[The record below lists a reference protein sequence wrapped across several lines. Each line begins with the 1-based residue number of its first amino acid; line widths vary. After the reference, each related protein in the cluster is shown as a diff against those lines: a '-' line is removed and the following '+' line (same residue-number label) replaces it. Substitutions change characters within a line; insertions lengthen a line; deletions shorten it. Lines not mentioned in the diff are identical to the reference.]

1 MNRRIRTALPSLLG
15 CAAACGIAAP
25 TFAQTTTAPPD
36 EGTVAEIVVT
46 AQATKS
52 GVPLKETPQSVTI
65 IDRAQLDQL
74 NVQTIEETFRYV
86 PSIQSETGGSRGF
99 DNVLIRGFN
108 QSAYE
113 YRDGLRLDPGYLE
126 QQEPY
131 GLERLEVLKGP
142 ASVLYGQISPGG
154 LVNFVSKQP
163 RADLPGEIM
172 LEGGSYG
179 QFAAGADVGGKL
191 DKDGSLLWRLTG
203 VYRRTDD
210 PQPYVGSER
219 VYIAPALGWRPA
231 PATKITLLAVYQDD
245 HLVRTVGLPVAGT
258 IAPNPN
264 GPIPIRN
271 YLGEPSIPRFNDP
284 QYQIAAI
291 IEQGLAPGWTLRTKA
306 RYTHYDLAG
315 GLSAPIGLEP
325 DNRTVDRFGITFD
338 IGTEVIS
345 TDTQIEGV
353 FTTGR
358 LKHRLLVGFDYL
370 HNASSTRYHNLDIG
384 TIDAYRPIYTGAPPT
399 GPEYRSTST
408 LEQVHPYAQYR
419 LTLDDHYVVTGGI
432 GYGATF
438 NRGHDLNADTRSR
451 QDDHKLIGDAALLWI
466 APGGFTAYVSY
477 AQSFEPQVG
486 VDPLLGGA
494 QPPPTEGTQWEAGVK
509 WEGWSG
515 RAAATLAVFDIDL
528 KNVVNDIFA
537 VPVSYS
543 VLTGGQRNRG
553 VEIEGW
559 IKPVDA
565 LTVRGGYTYLDARIT
580 DSTNGD
586 VGLRPSL
593 VPQNAASGFATL
605 DGKAFGLVGAD
616 IGVGVR
622 YQGPRRGDGREDK
635 LAGFVLVDLAAHY
648 RLGAY
653 TFGIDVKNLFDR
665 RYWAGADFAG
675 VIPGQPLIV
684 QASLRRRF

>member
-1 MNRRIRTALPSLLG
+1 MNLRIRTALPSLLG

-25 TFAQTTTAPPD
+25 TFAQTTTAPPN

-74 NVQTIEETFRYV
+74 NVQTIEETFRFV

-99 DNVLIRGFN
+99 DNILIRGFN

-172 LEGGSYG
+172 IEGGSYG
-179 QFAAGADVGGKL
+179 QFAVGADVGGKL

-219 VYIAPALGWRPA
+219 VYIAPALSWRPA

-315 GLSAPIGLEP
+315 GLSAPIGLEA

-358 LKHRLLVGFDYL
+358 LQHRLLVGFDYL

-384 TIDAYRPIYTGAPPT
+384 TIDAYRPVYTGAPT
-399 GPEYRSTST
+399 DSIRSTAAPLRWNRFTPMLST
-408 LEQVHPYAQYR
+408 
-419 LTLDDHYVVTGGI
+419 G
-432 GYGATF
+432 
-438 NRGHDLNADTRSR
+438 
-451 QDDHKLIGDAALLWI
+451 
-466 APGGFTAYVSY
+466 
-477 AQSFEPQVG
+477 
-486 VDPLLGGA
+486 
-494 QPPPTEGTQWEAGVK
+494 
-509 WEGWSG
+509 
-515 RAAATLAVFDIDL
+515 
-528 KNVVNDIFA
+528 
-537 VPVSYS
+537 
-543 VLTGGQRNRG
+543 
-553 VEIEGW
+553 
-559 IKPVDA
+559 
-565 LTVRGGYTYLDARIT
+565 
-580 DSTNGD
+580 
-586 VGLRPSL
+586 
-593 VPQNAASGFATL
+593 
-605 DGKAFGLVGAD
+605 
-616 IGVGVR
+616 
-622 YQGPRRGDGREDK
+622 
-635 LAGFVLVDLAAHY
+635 
-648 RLGAY
+648 
-653 TFGIDVKNLFDR
+653 
-665 RYWAGADFAG
+665 
-675 VIPGQPLIV
+675 
-684 QASLRRRF
+684 